1 MSGYLPAA
9 SDTNRDEV
17 GETKAAETLPS
28 VPTTL
33 TALLSVL
40 HPQTAVL
47 SPSFL
52 GLESGRTATAS
63 KWDGDKCHF
72 LLNIL

>member
-1 MSGYLPAA
+1 MTGCLPAA

-33 TALLSVL
+33 IAPSSDLGRLSI
-40 HPQTAVL
+40 L
-47 SPSFL
+47 S
-52 GLESGRTATAS
+52 GS
-63 KWDGDKCHF
+63 KE
-72 LLNIL
+72 